1 MKKIFICLLCIVV
14 CTVPVF
20 ADYENATSSAIYFDY
35 PNDILDLIMARSSD
49 STISGELIGIEKT
62 MMKVSA
68 NDSTGFKAIILSLI
82 GDYETVIT
90 DYEYRNS
97 GSTYTSHSINIERD
111 WSWIISACIFALVVF
126 CTFRI
131 IGGLICR

>member
-1 MKKIFICLLCIVV
+1 MKKVFVIALCLII

-20 ADYENATSSAIYFDY
+20 ADYENATNAAIYFDY
-35 PNDILDLIMARSSD
+35 PTDILDLIMARSGEPA
-49 STISGELIGIEKT
+49 ISGELIGIEKT
-62 MMKVSA
+62 MMRVSA
-68 NDSTGFKAIILSLI
+68 NDATGFKAIILGLI

-90 DYEYRNS
+90 DYEYRNA